1 MSEGMN
7 IAIIQYTIW
16 SSIMRTFIMALFLAL
31 GFTFSAI
38 AQDKDQIREQMR
50 AGKEQVKSGVAVVKD
65 AKEQARQLRQ
75 QVKAGQLT
83 KEQAKAQMQ
92 QMRNQVRSAKEQI
105 KAGRESIR
113 ESRRQLREMRKAG
126 KP

>member
-7 IAIIQYTIW
+7 IASLQYTIR
-16 SSIMRTFIMALFLAL
+16 SSIMRIFIMALFLAL

-38 AQDKDQIREQMR
+38 AQDKDQIRER
-50 AGKEQVKSGVAVVKD
+50 LKGGKEQVKSGVTIVKD
-65 AKEQARQLRQ
+65 AKEQARQLRE
-75 QVKAGQLT
+75 QVKAGQMT

-105 KAGRESIR
+105 KAGREAIR